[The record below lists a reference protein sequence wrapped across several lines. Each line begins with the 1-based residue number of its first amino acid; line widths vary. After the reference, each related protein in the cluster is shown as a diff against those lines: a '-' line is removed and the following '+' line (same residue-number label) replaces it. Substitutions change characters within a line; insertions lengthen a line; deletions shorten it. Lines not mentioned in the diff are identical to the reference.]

1 MKKLIALPLLADPRT
16 GGWPTYTAHLS
27 HGLMRAGWNP
37 IIFKISKRSERSPR
51 DFGRGLQYWNIA
63 LDELAPMAGQIPML
77 ITAVG
82 KSYRSIAADLMA
94 RGSSVVI
101 HDPTELDQTMREALR
116 ETKVITIRQIIA
128 DKLDSEGIPNV
139 FIGHPYERAERLST
153 EIQTRAITLSR
164 VDFDKNTHVVV
175 EANRI
180 LPEHEQIQIYGT
192 LNTLYSKIR
201 LDEIDADWKRNYAG
215 DWPAKSSTALPL
227 QIAGSAEAVIDLSTI
242 RGDGGGTQYSFLEIF
257 DAGRPLI
264 IHGDWLTGHR
274 RYDEI
279 SPAIYSAINTAEALA
294 SAVTEPPTY
303 DRSAATD
310 ILRNHDSER
319 IAKQILQVL
328 I

>member
-1 MKKLIALPLLADPRT
+1 MTKLIALPLLADPRT

-37 IIFKISKRSERSPR
+37 IIFRISKRSERTPR

-180 LPEHEQIQIYGT
+180 LPENQQIQIYGT

-227 QIAGSAEAVIDLSTI
+227 QIAGTAEAVIDLSTI

-294 SAVTEPPTY
+294 TAVTEPPSY